1 MTTILLT
8 LLFAWAAMVL
18 VAGALVHR
26 KHFFCFVCHDMRP
39 RHRQY
44 FHATTGNRPICGL
57 CSVHLN
63 RAQQQQKV
71 INESRIE
78 FSRN

>member
-1 MTTILLT
+1 MTTIALLIAIT
-8 LLFAWAAMVL
+8 ILSALI
-18 VAGALVHR
+18 AGAWLHA
-26 KHFFCFVCHDMRP
+26 KHFFCFSCGDMRP

-44 FHATTGNRPICGL
+44 FHATMGNHPICGL
-57 CSVHLN
+57 CSIHLN